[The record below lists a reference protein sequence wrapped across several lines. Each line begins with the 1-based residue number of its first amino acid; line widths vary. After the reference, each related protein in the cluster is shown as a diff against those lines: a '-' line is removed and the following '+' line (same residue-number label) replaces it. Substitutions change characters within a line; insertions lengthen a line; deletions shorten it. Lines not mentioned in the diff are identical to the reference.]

1 MERIANK
8 IANLSKLILLLAV
21 ILLIPSVFGYF
32 NTNINYDILSYL
44 PNNISTT
51 KAEKILKDSK
61 LILLLAVI
69 LLIPSVFGYFNTNI
83 NYDILSYLPNNIST
97 TKAEKILKDDFGCG
111 TLAVIL
117 LIPSVFGYFNTNI
130 NYDILSY
137 LPNNISTTK
146 AEKILK
152 DDFGCGTLAML
163 IVENMDDKDVAKI
176 KDKVAKVDGVA
187 DVLWV
192 DDFMDLSVPKEILP
206 KDMLIVENM
215 DDKDVAKIKDKVAK
229 VDGVADVLWVDD
241 FMDLSVPKE
250 ILPKDMTDFLYNG
263 DKSTM
268 MIIKME
274 KATGDIK
281 TQNAVSSIRNIA
293 GKQSFLSGMCGIL
306 KDTKDLADKEVPLY
320 ILIGGLLI
328 LIILGLSLEST
339 VIPIIFLTSI
349 AMAVIYNFGSNII
362 FGEISYITK
371 ALAAVLQ
378 LGVTMDYSIF
388 LFHRYEEE
396 KLKFPDNK
404 KDAMASAIR
413 NTFISVIGG
422 SVTTFAGFLA
432 LCVMDLAIGRDIGL
446 VMAKGVLIG
455 VICTI
460 TILPS
465 FILVFDKQVEKYK
478 HKTLIPNFNKVSKLV
493 VKHNKKLAILF
504 VIIFIPSYFGYKNA
518 DVYYNLDESLPA
530 NFPSIIATNKMK
542 TDYNMESTNFILVK
556 DTVAPNDLSKMIK
569 EIDESLPA
577 NFPSI
582 IATNKM
588 KTDYNM
594 ESTNFILVKDTVAP
608 NDLSKMIKEIEN
620 LDGITSVIGL
630 EKYIG
635 PRINQDFLPDD
646 ILNEVKSKGYEE
658 ILVNSKYKAA
668 TDECNAQIEEINK
681 IVHEYDKEGLVGGE
695 APLTLDLIKIADSDF
710 TKVNIASIVAI
721 FIIITILFKS
731 ASLPVILVATIEC
744 AIFLNLGIPYYTGTV
759 EPFIASIVLGTIQL
773 GATIDYAILLTSR
786 FREERNEGYEKFVP
800 YYTGT
805 VEPFIASIVLGTIQL
820 GATIDYAILLTS
832 RFREERNEGY
842 EKFEAMERSIKSSAP
857 SIITSALSFF
867 GATIGVGLIS
877 KLDMISALCT
887 LMSRGAIV
895 SMFIIIFIL
904 PAILLLFE
912 GIVVKTSKNFI
923 TKKELCEESN

>member
-1 MERIANK
+1 MGRIAEK
-8 IANLSKLILLLAV
+8 IANHSKLILLLAV
-21 ILLIPSVFGYF
+21 ILLIPS
-32 NTNINYDILSYL
+32 
-44 PNNISTT
+44 
-51 KAEKILKDSK
+51 A
-61 LILLLAVI
+61 
-69 LLIPSVFGYFNTNI
+69 FGYFNTNI

-111 TLAVIL
+111 TL
-117 LIPSVFGYFNTNI
+117 S
-130 NYDILSY
+130 
-137 LPNNISTTK
+137 
-146 AEKILK
+146 
-152 DDFGCGTLAML
+152 ML
-163 IVENMDDKDVAKI
+163 IVENMDDKDVSKV
-176 KDKVAKVDGVA
+176 KDK
-187 DVLWV
+187 
-192 DDFMDLSVPKEILP
+192 I
-206 KDMLIVENM
+206 
-215 DDKDVAKIKDKVAK
+215 AK

-274 KATGDIK
+274 KGTGDIK

-293 GKQSFLSGMCGIL
+293 GKQAFLSGMCGIL

-339 VIPIIFLTSI
+339 VIPVIFLTSI

-396 KLKFPDNK
+396 KLKIPNNK
-404 KDAMASAIR
+404 KDAMAHAIK
-413 NTFISVIGG
+413 NTFVSVIGG

-432 LCVMDLAIGRDIGL
+432 LCVMDLGIGRDIGL
-446 VMAKGVLIG
+446 VMAKGVFIG
-455 VICTI
+455 VLCTI
-460 TILPS
+460 TVLPS
-465 FILVFDKQVEKYK
+465 FLLVFDKQVEKYK
-478 HKTLIPNFNKVSKLV
+478 HRTVMPKFNKVSKII
-493 VKHNKKLAILF
+493 VKNYKKLAILF

-518 DVYYNLDESLPA
+518 KVYYNLDESLPS

-556 DTVAPNDLSKMIK
+556 DS
-569 EIDESLPA
+569 
-577 NFPSI
+577 
-582 IATNKM
+582 
-588 KTDYNM
+588 
-594 ESTNFILVKDTVAP
+594 VAP

-620 LDGITSVIGL
+620 LEGITSVIGL

-635 PRINQDFLPDD
+635 PRVDQDFLPDD
-646 ILNEVKSKGYEE
+646 ILSKVKSNGYEQ

-668 TDECNAQIEEINK
+668 TDECNAQIEDINK
-681 IVHEYDKEGLVGGE
+681 IVHKYDKEGLVGGE

-710 TKVNIASIVAI
+710 KKVNFASIVAI

-731 ASLPVILVATIEC
+731 ASLPVILVATIQC
-744 AIFLNLGIPYYTGTV
+744 AIFLNLGLPYYTGTV

-786 FREERNEGYEKFVP
+786 FK
-800 YYTGT
+800 
-805 VEPFIASIVLGTIQL
+805 
-820 GATIDYAILLTS
+820 
-832 RFREERNEGY
+832 EERNEGY
-842 EKFEAMERSIKSSAP
+842 EKFEAMERSIKSSCP

-867 GATIGVGLIS
+867 GATVGVGLIS

-887 LMSRGAIV
+887 LMARGAIV

-923 TKKELCEESN
+923 AKKELCEETN

>member
-1 MERIANK
+1 MERIAEK
-8 IANLSKLILLLAV
+8 IANHSKLILLLAV
-21 ILLIPSVFGYF
+21 ILLIPSAFGYF

-44 PNNISTT
+44 PDNISTT
-51 KAEKILKDSK
+51 KAEKL
-61 LILLLAVI
+61 
-69 LLIPSVFGYFNTNI
+69 
-83 NYDILSYLPNNIST
+83 
-97 TKAEKILKDDFGCG
+97 
-111 TLAVIL
+111 
-117 LIPSVFGYFNTNI
+117 
-130 NYDILSY
+130 
-137 LPNNISTTK
+137 
-146 AEKILK
+146 LK

-163 IVENMDDKDVAKI
+163 IVENMDDKDVSKV
-176 KDKVAKVDGVA
+176 KDKIAQ
-187 DVLWV
+187 
-192 DDFMDLSVPKEILP
+192 
-206 KDMLIVENM
+206 
-215 DDKDVAKIKDKVAK
+215 

-268 MIIKME
+268 MIVKME

-281 TQNAVSSIRNIA
+281 TQNAVSSIRSIA
-293 GKQSFLSGMCGIL
+293 GKQAFLSGMCGIL

-320 ILIGGLLI
+320 ILAASILI
-328 LIILGLSLEST
+328 LVILFLTLESS

-349 AMAVIYNFGSNII
+349 GMAVIYNFGSNII

-388 LFHRYEEE
+388 LLHRYEEE
-396 KLKFPDNK
+396 KIKCPKDK
-404 KDAMASAIR
+404 KSAMASAIK
-413 NTFISVIGG
+413 NTFISVAGG
-422 SVTTFAGFLA
+422 SVTTIAGFLA
-432 LCVMDLAIGRDIGL
+432 LCTMELGFGKDIGL

-455 VICTI
+455 VLSTI

-465 FILVFDKQVEKYK
+465 FILVFDKQIEKYK
-478 HKTLIPNFNKVSKLV
+478 HRTVMPKFNKVSKII
-493 VKHNKKLAILF
+493 VKNYKKLAILF

-518 DVYYNLDESLPA
+518 NVYYNLDESLPS

-542 TDYNMESTNFILVK
+542 TDYSMESTNFILVK
-556 DTVAPNDLSKMIK
+556 DSVS
-569 EIDESLPA
+569 
-577 NFPSI
+577 
-582 IATNKM
+582 
-588 KTDYNM
+588 
-594 ESTNFILVKDTVAP
+594 P

-635 PRINQDFLPDD
+635 PRVYQDFLPDD
-646 ILNEVKSKGYEE
+646 ILSEVKSNGYEQ

-668 TDECNAQIEEINK
+668 TDKCNAQIEKLNK
-681 IVHEYDKEGLVGGE
+681 IVHEYDSEGLVGGE
-695 APLTLDLIKIADSDF
+695 APLTLDLIKIADTDF
-710 TKVNIASIVAI
+710 KKVSAASIIAI
-721 FIIITILFKS
+721 FIIIALLFKS
-731 ASLPVILVATIEC
+731 ASLPVILVATIQC
-744 AIFLNLGIPYYTGTV
+744 AIFLNLGIPYYTG
-759 EPFIASIVLGTIQL
+759 
-773 GATIDYAILLTSR
+773 
-786 FREERNEGYEKFVP
+786 N
-800 YYTGT
+800 

-842 EKFEAMERSIKSSAP
+842 EKFEAMERSIKGSAP

-867 GATIGVGLIS
+867 GATVGVGLIS

-887 LMSRGAIV
+887 LMARGAIV

-912 GIVVKTSKNFI
+912 GIVIKTSKNFI
-923 TKKELCEESN
+923 TKKELCEETN

>member
-1 MERIANK
+1 MERIAKK
-8 IANLSKLILLLAV
+8 IANH
-21 ILLIPSVFGYF
+21 
-32 NTNINYDILSYL
+32 
-44 PNNISTT
+44 
-51 KAEKILKDSK
+51 SK

-111 TLAVIL
+111 TL
-117 LIPSVFGYFNTNI
+117 S
-130 NYDILSY
+130 
-137 LPNNISTTK
+137 
-146 AEKILK
+146 
-152 DDFGCGTLAML
+152 
-163 IVENMDDKDVAKI
+163 
-176 KDKVAKVDGVA
+176 
-187 DVLWV
+187 
-192 DDFMDLSVPKEILP
+192 
-206 KDMLIVENM
+206 MLIVENM

-320 ILIGGLLI
+320 ILTGGILI

-404 KDAMASAIR
+404 KDAMANAIK
-413 NTFISVIGG
+413 NTLVSVIGG

-478 HKTLIPNFNKVSKLV
+478 HKTVMPNFNKVSKIV
-493 VKHNKKLAILF
+493 VKNYKKLALLF

-518 DVYYNLDESLPA
+518 DVYYNL
-530 NFPSIIATNKMK
+530 
-542 TDYNMESTNFILVK
+542 
-556 DTVAPNDLSKMIK
+556 
-569 EIDESLPA
+569 DESLPA

-786 FREERNEGYEKFVP
+786 FREERNEGYEKF
-800 YYTGT
+800 
-805 VEPFIASIVLGTIQL
+805 
-820 GATIDYAILLTS
+820 
-832 RFREERNEGY
+832 
-842 EKFEAMERSIKSSAP
+842 EAMERSIKSSAP
-857 SIITSALSFF
+857 SILTSALSFF

>member
-1 MERIANK
+1 MERIAKK
-8 IANLSKLILLLAV
+8 IANH
-21 ILLIPSVFGYF
+21 
-32 NTNINYDILSYL
+32 
-44 PNNISTT
+44 
-51 KAEKILKDSK
+51 SK

-111 TLAVIL
+111 TL
-117 LIPSVFGYFNTNI
+117 S
-130 NYDILSY
+130 
-137 LPNNISTTK
+137 
-146 AEKILK
+146 
-152 DDFGCGTLAML
+152 ML

-176 KDKVAKVDGVA
+176 KDK
-187 DVLWV
+187 
-192 DDFMDLSVPKEILP
+192 I
-206 KDMLIVENM
+206 
-215 DDKDVAKIKDKVAK
+215 AK

-250 ILPKDMTDFLYNG
+250 ILPKDMTDLLYNG

-320 ILIGGLLI
+320 ILTGGILI

-339 VIPIIFLTSI
+339 IIPIIFLTSI

-404 KDAMASAIR
+404 KDAMANAIK
-413 NTFISVIGG
+413 NTLVSVVGG
-422 SVTTFAGFLA
+422 SITTFAGFLA

-455 VICTI
+455 VLCTI

-478 HKTLIPNFNKVSKLV
+478 HKTVMPNFNKVSKFV
-493 VKHNKKLAILF
+493 VKHYKKLAILF

-518 DVYYNLDESLPA
+518 DVYYNLDESLPT

-556 DTVAPNDLSKMIK
+556 DTI
-569 EIDESLPA
+569 
-577 NFPSI
+577 
-582 IATNKM
+582 
-588 KTDYNM
+588 
-594 ESTNFILVKDTVAP
+594 AP

-635 PRINQDFLPDD
+635 PRINQDFLPED
-646 ILNEVKSKGYEE
+646 IISEVKSKGYEE

-786 FREERNEGYEKFVP
+786 FREERNEGYEKF
-800 YYTGT
+800 
-805 VEPFIASIVLGTIQL
+805 
-820 GATIDYAILLTS
+820 
-832 RFREERNEGY
+832 
-842 EKFEAMERSIKSSAP
+842 EAMEHSIKSSAP
-857 SIITSALSFF
+857 SILTSALSFF

>member
-1 MERIANK
+1 MERIAKK
-8 IANLSKLILLLAV
+8 IANH
-21 ILLIPSVFGYF
+21 
-32 NTNINYDILSYL
+32 
-44 PNNISTT
+44 
-51 KAEKILKDSK
+51 SK

-111 TLAVIL
+111 TL
-117 LIPSVFGYFNTNI
+117 S
-130 NYDILSY
+130 
-137 LPNNISTTK
+137 
-146 AEKILK
+146 
-152 DDFGCGTLAML
+152 ML

-176 KDKVAKVDGVA
+176 KDK
-187 DVLWV
+187 
-192 DDFMDLSVPKEILP
+192 I
-206 KDMLIVENM
+206 
-215 DDKDVAKIKDKVAK
+215 AK

-250 ILPKDMTDFLYNG
+250 ILPKDMTDLLYNG

-320 ILIGGLLI
+320 ILTGGILI

-339 VIPIIFLTSI
+339 IIPIIFLTSI

-404 KDAMASAIR
+404 KDAMANAIK
-413 NTFISVIGG
+413 NTLVSVVGG
-422 SVTTFAGFLA
+422 SITTFAGFLA

-455 VICTI
+455 VLCTI

-478 HKTLIPNFNKVSKLV
+478 HKTVMPNFNKVSKFV
-493 VKHNKKLAILF
+493 VKHYKKLAILF

-556 DTVAPNDLSKMIK
+556 DTI
-569 EIDESLPA
+569 
-577 NFPSI
+577 
-582 IATNKM
+582 
-588 KTDYNM
+588 
-594 ESTNFILVKDTVAP
+594 AP

-635 PRINQDFLPDD
+635 PRINQDFLPED
-646 ILNEVKSKGYEE
+646 IISEVKSKGYEE

-786 FREERNEGYEKFVP
+786 FREERNEGYEKF
-800 YYTGT
+800 
-805 VEPFIASIVLGTIQL
+805 E
-820 GATIDYAILLTS
+820 AI
-832 RFREERNEGY
+832 
-842 EKFEAMERSIKSSAP
+842 
-857 SIITSALSFF
+857 
-867 GATIGVGLIS
+867 
-877 KLDMISALCT
+877 
-887 LMSRGAIV
+887 
-895 SMFIIIFIL
+895 
-904 PAILLLFE
+904 
-912 GIVVKTSKNFI
+912 
-923 TKKELCEESN
+923 

>member
-1 MERIANK
+1 MERIAKK
-8 IANLSKLILLLAV
+8 IANH
-21 ILLIPSVFGYF
+21 
-32 NTNINYDILSYL
+32 
-44 PNNISTT
+44 
-51 KAEKILKDSK
+51 SK

-111 TLAVIL
+111 TL
-117 LIPSVFGYFNTNI
+117 S
-130 NYDILSY
+130 
-137 LPNNISTTK
+137 
-146 AEKILK
+146 
-152 DDFGCGTLAML
+152 ML

-176 KDKVAKVDGVA
+176 KDK
-187 DVLWV
+187 
-192 DDFMDLSVPKEILP
+192 I
-206 KDMLIVENM
+206 
-215 DDKDVAKIKDKVAK
+215 AK

-250 ILPKDMTDFLYNG
+250 ILPKDMTDLLYNG

-320 ILIGGLLI
+320 ILTGGILI

-339 VIPIIFLTSI
+339 IIPIIFLTSI

-404 KDAMASAIR
+404 KDAMANAIK
-413 NTFISVIGG
+413 NTLVSVVGG
-422 SVTTFAGFLA
+422 SITTFAGFLA

-455 VICTI
+455 VLCTI

-478 HKTLIPNFNKVSKLV
+478 HKTVMPNFNKVSKFV
-493 VKHNKKLAILF
+493 VKHYKKLAILF

-556 DTVAPNDLSKMIK
+556 DTI
-569 EIDESLPA
+569 
-577 NFPSI
+577 
-582 IATNKM
+582 
-588 KTDYNM
+588 
-594 ESTNFILVKDTVAP
+594 AP

-635 PRINQDFLPDD
+635 PRINQDFLPED
-646 ILNEVKSKGYEE
+646 IISEVKSKGYEE

-786 FREERNEGYEKFVP
+786 FREERNEGYEKF
-800 YYTGT
+800 
-805 VEPFIASIVLGTIQL
+805 
-820 GATIDYAILLTS
+820 
-832 RFREERNEGY
+832 
-842 EKFEAMERSIKSSAP
+842 EAMEHSIKSSAP
-857 SIITSALSFF
+857 SILTSALSFF